1 MADSNFRLDL
11 SHITLTTK
19 LSEEAIK
26 KRLLIYAKASAPTF
40 EGYAKQNR
48 PWTDRT
54 GDARK
59 RLTCTAQA
67 IDEGVEI
74 SLSHGVD
81 YGLWLELAHEQNY
94 AILRPTIEV
103 KAPEFIEGLKTL
115 FQ

>member
-1 MADSNFRLDL
+1 MADSNFIVDL
-11 SHITLTTK
+11 SRLELTKK
-19 LSEEAIK
+19 LSDEAIK
-26 KRLLIYAKASAPTF
+26 KRLLVYANASAPIF

-59 RLTCTAQA
+59 RLKCTAKA

-94 AILRPTIEV
+94 AILKPTIEI
-103 KAPEFIEGLKTL
+103 KAPEFVEGLKNL

>member
-1 MADSNFRLDL
+1 MADSNFIVDL
-11 SHITLTTK
+11 SCLHIHDR
-19 LSEEAIK
+19 LSEDAIQ
-26 KRLLIYAKASAPTF
+26 KRLLTYAGASAPLF
-40 EGYAKQNR
+40 EQYAKQNR

-59 RLTCTAQA
+59 RLKCTAEA

-94 AILRPTIEV
+94 AILRPTIEI
-103 KAPEFIEGLKTL
+103 KAPEFLEGLKTL